1 MKRILRE
8 ILVFIIIIIIFF
20 GYKNKNTILK
30 YFYKD
35 DYREYV
41 EEYSEKYNV
50 DKNLILA
57 IIKAESNFD
66 ENAVSNAGAKG
77 LMQIMDSTSKDIAEK
92 ISININLDQDILN
105 PKINIEL
112 GTKYISMLLDKY
124 QNINLALAAYNAGSG
139 NVDKWIEEGTLNSDG
154 SNIENI
160 PFLETN
166 NYVRKILRDYEI
178 YQKIY
183 Q

>member
-1 MKRILRE
+1 MKKILRE
-8 ILVFIIIIIIFF
+8 ILVFIIIVILFL
-20 GYKNKNTILK
+20 GYKNRIVILK

-41 EEYSEKYNV
+41 EEYSEKYSV
-50 DKNLILA
+50 DKNLIFA
-57 IIKAESNFD
+57 IIKAESNYD

-92 ISININLDQDILN
+92 ISIKINSDEDILN

-112 GTKYISMLLDKY
+112 GTKYISMLIEKY
-124 QNINLALAAYNAGSG
+124 QNINLALAGYNAGSG
-139 NVDKWIEEGTLNSDG
+139 NVDKWIEDSILNKDG

-183 Q
+183 K

>member
-1 MKRILRE
+1 MKKILRE
-8 ILVFIIIIIIFF
+8 ILVFIIIMVIFF
-20 GYKNKNTILK
+20 GYQKKNAILK

-50 DKNLILA
+50 DKNLIFA

-92 ISININLDQDILN
+92 IAVTINSDEDILN

-112 GTKYISMLLDKY
+112 GTKYISMLLEKY
-124 QNINLALAAYNAGSG
+124 QNINLALAGYNAGSG
-139 NVDKWIEEGTLNSDG
+139 NVDKWIEEGTLNKDG
-154 SNIENI
+154 TNIENI

-183 Q
+183 K